1 MQNLPLCIDG
11 DLPSMKEMIES
22 YICNLLSFV
31 AQFTQNIF
39 FFPIFIDIF
48 YSHLVELT
56 VTTTVCLKKFGQT
69 KASFEKNGAISCSAS
84 ALKKAPDDLGS
95 IEEDSQPRGWRSM
108 STVLKGKWYNFE
120 FNFLFLEISLSVSS
134 N

>member
-56 VTTTVCLKKFGQT
+56 VTTTTVCLKKFGQT
-69 KASFEKNGAISCSAS
+69 KASFEK
-84 ALKKAPDDLGS
+84 KWRDLLLCLC
-95 IEEDSQPRGWRSM
+95 P
-108 STVLKGKWYNFE
+108 
-120 FNFLFLEISLSVSS
+120 
-134 N
+134 